1 MKDNFTFLDLL
12 HYAWSHAGKYIGI
25 SICTVLVYVIGLFI
39 IGNFFVVSD
48 EAFASLPL
56 ALIVT
61 NCTGYLAG
69 KLNRILRLLEA
80 QEPADD
86 N

>member
-1 MKDNFTFLDLL
+1 MNDNFTFLDLL
-12 HYAWSHAGKYIGI
+12 RYAWSHVGKYVGI
-25 SICTVLVYVIGLFI
+25 SVCTVLVYVIGLFI
-39 IGNFFVVSD
+39 IGSFLVVSD

-69 KLNRILRLLEA
+69 KLNRVLSLLE
-80 QEPADD
+80 EKD
-86 N
+86 NSDRN